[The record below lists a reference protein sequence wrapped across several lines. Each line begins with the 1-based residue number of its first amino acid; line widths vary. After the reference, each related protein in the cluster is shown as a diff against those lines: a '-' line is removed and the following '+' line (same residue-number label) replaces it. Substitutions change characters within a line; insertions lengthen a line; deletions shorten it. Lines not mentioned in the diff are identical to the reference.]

1 MTAPDLR
8 RTDAAPTVVESG
20 VPPCAPAAG
29 ASGTTATADVATAAD
44 APALVRLY
52 DEVYG
57 GHYPLPFGR
66 DVATVRAYTGDP
78 SVHWAVIRDDAG
90 LPVASAL
97 VHTDPPHRTGVL
109 AGIAVHPA
117 HRGRGLAD
125 AVTGAACAA
134 AVDAG
139 TVDSLYATV
148 RLRSPGPR
156 HVVLNQGFRPAGILP
171 GAALVDGQEDLGY
184 YVLHAAGA
192 RARRVDPVAVDPR
205 LTPLHEFTLAW
216 TGWGTPGP
224 YGRSCPAAALCPA
237 SGTGGAAS
245 ATGGAGV
252 RAGTGA
258 GAGGA
263 SGTGST
269 GAVTTPDDAQVT
281 DVQVTTD
288 PVTVARVAAAADRPV
303 GTAWSVSATLHRPTA
318 VVTPAGTDPTDA
330 DVPALLVDVDTLCH
344 SCRVT
349 GVRPGSGVRPGDATA
364 TPPVPRPRLA
374 DLVAAYSALLL
385 RDGVPYL
392 DVRVPLDGTVTA
404 GALLDCGFR
413 PVAVHP
419 AGRWDGARLHDEVI
433 LARTDARATAPD
445 PAAPTDRADRTAPET
460 PPGPADPA
468 SPTAPETPP
477 DPTTPPSPTDRDTP
491 EVTR

>member
-8 RTDAAPTVVESG
+8 RGDAAPTVVASG

-29 ASGTTATADVATAAD
+29 ASGAATPADVATAAN

-52 DEVYG
+52 DEIYG

-125 AVTGAACAA
+125 TVTGAACAA

-216 TGWGTPGP
+216 TGWGAPGP
-224 YGRSCPAAALCPA
+224 YGRPCPAAAPCPA

-245 ATGGAGV
+245 GTGDARV

-263 SGTGST
+263 SGTGTT
-269 GAVTTPDDAQVT
+269 GAVTTLDDAQVT

-303 GTAWSVSATLHRPTA
+303 GTAWSVSTTLHRPTA

-330 DVPALLVDVDTLCH
+330 EVPALLVDVDTLCH

-349 GVRPGSGVRPGDATA
+349 GVRPGSGVRPGDAPA
-364 TPPVPRPRLA
+364 TPPAPRRRLA

-419 AGRWDGARLHDEVI
+419 AGRWDGTRLHDEVI

-445 PAAPTDRADRTAPET
+445 PADPADPADRTAPED
-460 PPGPADPA
+460 PPGPAA
-468 SPTAPETPP
+468 
-477 DPTTPPSPTDRDTP
+477 PTTPPSPTDRDTP

>member
-8 RTDAAPTVVESG
+8 RTDGAPTVVESG
-20 VPPCAPAAG
+20 VPPCSPAAG
-29 ASGTTATADVATAAD
+29 AAATPGTTGPAAAADVATAAGTTGTTGPAGTTATADVATAAD

-216 TGWGTPGP
+216 TGWGAPGP
-224 YGRSCPAAALCPA
+224 YGRSCPATAPCPA
-237 SGTGGAAS
+237 SRTGGAAS
-245 ATGGAGV
+245 GTGGAGV

-288 PVTVARVAAAADRPV
+288 PVTVARVAAAVDRPV
-303 GTAWSVSATLHRPTA
+303 GTAWSVSTTLHRPTA

-330 DVPALLVDVDTLCH
+330 DVPALLVDVDTLAKAQ
-344 SCRVT
+344 VT
-349 GVRPGSGVRPGDATA
+349 DVQVTTD
-364 TPPVPRPRLA
+364 PVTVAR
-374 DLVAAYSALLL
+374 VAAAV
-385 RDGVPYL
+385 D
-392 DVRVPLDGTVTA
+392 
-404 GALLDCGFR
+404 R
-413 PVAVHP
+413 PV
-419 AGRWDGARLHDEVI
+419 G
-433 LARTDARATAPD
+433 TAW
-445 PAAPTDRADRTAPET
+445 
-460 PPGPADPA
+460 
-468 SPTAPETPP
+468 S
-477 DPTTPPSPTDRDTP
+477 
-491 EVTR
+491 V

>member
-1 MTAPDLR
+1 MAAATATTVTADV
-8 RTDAAPTVVESG
+8 DATV
-20 VPPCAPAAG
+20 
-29 ASGTTATADVATAAD
+29 TADVAAAAD

-134 AVDAG
+134 ALDAG

-184 YVLHAAGA
+184 YVRHAAGA

-216 TGWGTPGP
+216 TGWGAPGP
-224 YGRSCPAAALCPA
+224 YGRPCPAAAPCPA
-237 SGTGGAAS
+237 SGTGGAGGTTGPAS
-245 ATGGAGV
+245 DT
-252 RAGTGA
+252 A
-258 GAGGA
+258 GA
-263 SGTGST
+263 
-269 GAVTTPDDAQVT
+269 GAVTTPDDTQVT

-288 PVTVARVAAAADRPV
+288 PVTVAAVAAASDRPV
-303 GTAWSVSATLHRPTA
+303 GTAWSVSTTLHRPTA

-349 GVRPGSGVRPGDATA
+349 GVRPGSGVRPGDAPA
-364 TPPVPRPRLA
+364 TPPAPRPRLA
-374 DLVAAYSALLL
+374 DLVAAYSAVLL

-419 AGRWDGARLHDEVI
+419 AGRWDGTRLHDEVI
-433 LARTDARATAPD
+433 LARTDARATD
-445 PAAPTDRADRTAPET
+445 
-460 PPGPADPA
+460 
-468 SPTAPETPP
+468 P
-477 DPTTPPSPTDRDTP
+477 DPTTPP
-491 EVTR
+491 

>member
-8 RTDAAPTVVESG
+8 RGDAAPTVVESG

-29 ASGTTATADVATAAD
+29 AAGAAATPGTTGPAAAGTTGTTGPAGTTATADVATAAD

-192 RARRVDPVAVDPR
+192 RARRVDPMAVDPR

-216 TGWGTPGP
+216 TGWGAPGP
-224 YGRSCPAAALCPA
+224 YDRPCPAAAPCP
-237 SGTGGAAS
+237 AS

-263 SGTGST
+263 SGTGTT

-281 DVQVTTD
+281 DVQVATD
-288 PVTVARVAAAADRPV
+288 PVTVASVAAAADRPV
-303 GTAWSVSATLHRPTA
+303 GTAWSVSTTLHRPTA

-330 DVPALLVDVDTLCH
+330 EVPALLVDVDTLCH

-349 GVRPGSGVRPGDATA
+349 GVRPGDAPA
-364 TPPVPRPRLA
+364 TPPAPRPRLA

-445 PAAPTDRADRTAPET
+445 PAAPADRTAPE
-460 PPGPADPA
+460 D
-468 SPTAPETPP
+468 PP
-477 DPTTPPSPTDRDTP
+477 DPTTPP
-491 EVTR
+491 

>member
-8 RTDAAPTVVESG
+8 RGDAAPTVVASG

-29 ASGTTATADVATAAD
+29 ASGAATPADVANAAN

-66 DVATVRAYTGDP
+66 DVATVRAYTRDP

-125 AVTGAACAA
+125 TVTGAACAA

-216 TGWGTPGP
+216 TGWGAPGP
-224 YGRSCPAAALCPA
+224 YGRPCPAAAPCPA

-245 ATGGAGV
+245 GTGDARV

-263 SGTGST
+263 SGTGTT
-269 GAVTTPDDAQVT
+269 GAVTTLDDAQVT

-303 GTAWSVSATLHRPTA
+303 GTAWSVSTTLHRPTA

-330 DVPALLVDVDTLCH
+330 EVPALLVDVDTLCH

-349 GVRPGSGVRPGDATA
+349 GVRPGSGVRPGDAPA
-364 TPPVPRPRLA
+364 TPPAPRRRLA

-419 AGRWDGARLHDEVI
+419 AGRWDGTRLHDEVI

-445 PAAPTDRADRTAPET
+445 PADPADPADRTAPED
-460 PPGPADPA
+460 PPGPAA
-468 SPTAPETPP
+468 
-477 DPTTPPSPTDRDTP
+477 PTTPPSPTDRDTP